1 MTDTQEQG
9 KPAVGFLVVA
19 FTDENLADQAL
30 AELKEAKSKKEFDFE
45 DAAVIRQDA
54 DGKVKYYETGDMGAG
69 KGAGIGALVGGVLGI
84 LGGPVGVL
92 LGAGIGAG
100 IGGVAASGDKGYR
113 DENLNTVGVAL
124 KPGTSAI
131 ALITSH
137 EALKAIQ
144 QSVPI
149 EDIHTAV
156 GNLSEELSARLAEN
170 KNVAIGLILSEDGLA
185 VAEIAANE
193 DGAQVV
199 GAVITSDGIVAGEAV
214 ITDEGVA
221 YKVAGANADGAAM
234 EAGVI
239 TDEGAVVVDAVATPE
254 LPESRESSD
263 DKPTT

>member
-1 MTDTQEQG
+1 M
-9 KPAVGFLVVA
+9 
-19 FTDENLADQAL
+19 
-30 AELKEAKSKKEFDFE
+30 
-45 DAAVIRQDA
+45 
-54 DGKVKYYETGDMGAG
+54 
-69 KGAGIGALVGGVLGI
+69 
-84 LGGPVGVL
+84 
-92 LGAGIGAG
+92 
-100 IGGVAASGDKGYR
+100 
-113 DENLNTVGVAL
+113 GVAL

-144 QSVPI
+144 QSVPV

-170 KNVAIGLILSEDGLA
+170 KNVAIGLLLSEEGLA

-221 YKVAGANADGAAM
+221 YKVAGANAEGAAM

-254 LPESRESSD
+254 SPESAKDDGRSLGQLHFSTKSVRVFVTEHTHSFFWVIGIWNVSLESAKDSCQS
-263 DKPTT
+263 T